1 VRNSSQ
7 VVVVDDDASV
17 REALSALLR
26 SAGFRVELFAS
37 PEELL
42 RSGQLRDTACLVL
55 DVRMSGMSGVDLQ
68 DQLNAS
74 GSSIPIIFMTAHA
87 DASVRTRALA
97 AGAVDF
103 LQKPFSDDALL
114 EAIDRAIGLARP

>member
-1 VRNSSQ
+1 MRNSSK

-17 REALSALLR
+17 REALRALLR

-42 RSGQLRDTACLVL
+42 RSGPLRDTACLVL
-55 DVRMSGMSGVDLQ
+55 DVRMSGMSGVELQ
-68 DQLNAS
+68 DQLIAS
-74 GSSIPIIFMTAHA
+74 GSSVPIVFMTAHA